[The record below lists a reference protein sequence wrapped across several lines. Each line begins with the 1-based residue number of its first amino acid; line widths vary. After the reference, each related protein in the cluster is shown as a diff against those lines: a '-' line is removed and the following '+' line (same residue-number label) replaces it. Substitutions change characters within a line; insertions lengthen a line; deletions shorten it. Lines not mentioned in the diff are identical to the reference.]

1 MIIKHGIP
9 DHRFFAIAL
18 PLSVIL
24 PLIDANESGYKKPI
38 HTLINPYTGEETF
51 AEVHAV
57 ATLSLAEYIS
67 ETIPSL
73 LAYGISSNVIAD
85 ELQRRYPEIKRTQ
98 QLRYVVFKRL

>member
-18 PLSVIL
+18 PLSVIA
-24 PLIDANESGYKKPI
+24 PSIDANEPGYKKPI
-38 HTLINPYTGEETF
+38 HTLVDPYTGKETF

-57 ATLSLAEYIS
+57 ATLTLAEFTN

-73 LAYGISSNVIAD
+73 LAYGISSQSVAD

-98 QLRYVVFKRL
+98 QIRYVVFKEL